1 MAVLLRESER
11 KEEIEALNKELW
23 DKLQRYDETY
33 AEAYYKI
40 CLKNVGKEEKVFWG
54 PTFETSPTNTE
65 FFKSKGFWIAALLG
79 VLIVVFLVF
88 FILWFSLITE

>member
-40 CLKNVGKEEKVFWG
+40 CLKNVGKSNK
-54 PTFETSPTNTE
+54 N
-65 FFKSKGFWIAALLG
+65 
-79 VLIVVFLVF
+79 
-88 FILWFSLITE
+88 